1 MRKTF
6 VNFRH
11 LHLKIRSMP
20 LFFIY
25 FLQKIYYFIFN
36 RELLGFLYEKPPCPT
51 RRRSASSSRTVTS
64 R

>member
-25 FLQKIYYFIFN
+25 FLQKIYYFIFS
-36 RELLGFLYEKPPCPT
+36 RELLGVLY
-51 RRRSASSSRTVTS
+51 
-64 R
+64 